1 MKSPTELKLHRKKCI
16 NQTQIDSFT
25 LKTMHNCKKM
35 PIVSLFRPN
44 AIMNLEKEAEIA
56 SEKVSLEIE

>member
-1 MKSPTELKLHRKKCI
+1 
-16 NQTQIDSFT
+16 
-25 LKTMHNCKKM
+25 M
-35 PIVSLFRPN
+35 PIVSLFWPN